1 MRYSVTR
8 RVYRCLEDAPKTRG
22 WSKVGEDTDRDVRK
36 SAREEAKQDQIAA
49 SVEV

>member
-1 MRYSVTR
+1 MRYSVTKCIGASKMR
-8 RVYRCLEDAPKTRG
+8 RRWG
-22 WSKVGEDTDRDVRK
+22 GKVGEDTDRDVRK